1 LEGAMNDHSWQ
12 EWVCLALVAL
22 LAAGCG
28 GLGVEPTPLS
38 SPTPVPPTPTPIPA
52 TPLPLTRLDGKRAL
66 FVIYDLYEDNEYGI
80 PRAILEDLGVAV
92 TVASLTTEVTRGLA
106 GTQVQPDALLADV
119 HGGDYD
125 AVVFVGGMGYRIGDL
140 EGQRIAWEAA
150 EGRKVVAGICL
161 GPLTLAKAG
170 VVEGKRV
177 TTAKMPEA
185 MEEAG
190 AIVTSAGVERDG
202 NIITCSGPDHARLFG
217 EAIAV
222 ALGE

>member
-1 LEGAMNDHSWQ
+1 MRDRWTQ
-12 EWVCLALVAL
+12 VPVCLAVVAL

-28 GLGVEPTPLS
+28 GLGGEPTPLP
-38 SPTPVPPTPTPIPA
+38 SPTSLAPTPTPIPA
-52 TPLPLTRLDGKRAL
+52 TPLPLTRLDGKQAL
-66 FVIYDLYEDNEYGI
+66 FVLYDLYEDSEHDV
-80 PRAILEDLGVAV
+80 PRAVLEDLGVAV
-92 TVASLTTEVTRGLA
+92 TVASLTTDVIRGRL
-106 GTQVQPDALLADV
+106 GTEVQPDARLADV

-125 AVVFVGGMGYRIGDL
+125 AVVFVGGYGYRIGDP
-140 EGQRIAWEAA
+140 EGQRIAREAA
-150 EGRKVVAGICL
+150 ADGKVVAGICL
-161 GPLTLAKAG
+161 GPVTLAKAG

-217 EAIAV
+217 ETIAF